1 MDQKKLRE
9 LTKKEKERRG
19 QDVPSKRRH
28 PEPKAKP
35 GANKRLAQE
44 VEMPPPKVPKKA
56 VENGEKLE
64 KIDPKQVPVP
74 VPEIPPEVPEIS
86 EKVEVEAS
94 ETLAPEVNEAEDSP
108 PAPPVPMAPAE
119 PEGPQSTPMTEA
131 NRLDEEEPKGLPEGF
146 FDDPDMDAKMRGEE
160 APSKKAER
168 ELEEGLK
175 RFEREMQAEQEKAE
189 EKRHEIDEEKYEV
202 AAAEE
207 QDFQV
212 QLQSRLEKLRQQ
224 TANRKL
230 NLPKEEEKA
239 DEDDTAVDD
248 DDDDDDLALDWRAK
262 GFSWED

>member
-19 QDVPSKRRH
+19 QDLPSKRRH
-28 PEPKAKP
+28 PEPKHVAHV
-35 GANKRLAQE
+35 ANVQRRQAPE
-44 VEMPPPKVPKKA
+44 VEMPPPKVPKKG
-56 VENGEKLE
+56 VENGETLE

-74 VPEIPPEVPEIS
+74 VPEIPAPEVPQIAEAS
-86 EKVEVEAS
+86 EAS
-94 ETLAPEVNEAEDSP
+94 ETLAAEVDEAEDSP
-108 PAPPVPMAPAE
+108 PAPTVPMAPAE
-119 PEGPQSTPMTEA
+119 PEGPQSTPMTEVS
-131 NRLDEEEPKGLPEGF
+131 LGEEEPKGLPEGF

-189 EKRHEIDEEKYEV
+189 EKRHEIDEEKYAV

-248 DDDDDDLALDWRAK
+248 DDDDDLALDWRAK

>member
-19 QDVPSKRRH
+19 QDVPSLKRRH
-28 PEPKAKP
+28 PEPKAKQS
-35 GANKRLAQE
+35 ANKRPPQE
-44 VEMPPPKVPKKA
+44 VEMPPPKVPKKGA

-64 KIDPKQVPVP
+64 KIEKQVP
-74 VPEIPPEVPEIS
+74 EIPEVPEIS
-86 EKVEVEAS
+86 EKVEVEESEAMAS
-94 ETLAPEVNEAEDSP
+94 VNESEDSP
-108 PAPPVPMAPAE
+108 TAPTVPMAPTE
-119 PEGPQSTPMTEA
+119 PEVPQSTPMTES
-131 NRLDEEEPKGLPEGF
+131 LGDEEEPKGLPEGF

-239 DEDDTAVDD
+239 EDDTAVDD

-262 GFSWED
+262 GFS